1 VFKKSSSPDVG
12 LEEERFGAGVVQHL
26 GHRIP
31 EDLVVIVIKL
41 FTAVNLQKFVI
52 S

>member
-1 VFKKSSSPDVG
+1 MFEKSGSPDVG

-41 FTAVNLQKFVI
+41 FTAAILKC